1 MACGGVI
8 VCGGDIELCG
18 GGMVACD
25 GETELVGK
33 LLLARE

>member
-1 MACGGVI
+1 M
-8 VCGGDIELCG
+8 CGGDIVLCG

-25 GETELVGK
+25 GETGLVGK

>member
-8 VCGGDIELCG
+8 VCGGDIVLCG

-25 GETELVGK
+25 GETGLVGK